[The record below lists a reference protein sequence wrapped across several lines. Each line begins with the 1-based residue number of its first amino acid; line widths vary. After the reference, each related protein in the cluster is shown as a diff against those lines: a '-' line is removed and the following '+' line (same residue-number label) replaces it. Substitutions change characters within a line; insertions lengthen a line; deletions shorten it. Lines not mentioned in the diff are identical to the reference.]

1 MSGLPTGVGHS
12 HVRRSRYRQ
21 NVDTRMGARGE
32 KSVVGAPDTPRAPDT
47 PLTRG
52 PAEEVDT
59 AVRQKPMDTT

>member
-32 KSVVGAPDTPRAPDT
+32 KSVVGAPDTRAPRIHHSHAG
-47 PLTRG
+47 LLKKWTR
-52 PAEEVDT
+52 P
-59 AVRQKPMDTT
+59 